1 MHNSFRIGIVGAGR
15 IGEEAHLPA
24 ALACPG
30 TGVTALVDPCL
41 ERCEALLRKFG
52 IQARTAASVGAVL
65 GEVDGVVIATPNNT
79 HASIAL
85 ECLKAGVPVLVEKPL
100 AVTVVEGEA
109 MVHEAAAKGVVL
121 AVGYSTRF
129 RRSVGLMHD
138 LIQSGY
144 CGTPRRFVYQF
155 GTRGGWNPLSGYIL
169 DRGATGG
176 GVLVVTGTHF
186 LDRMLYWF
194 GMPTDYAYEDDSLGG
209 PEANVVATFA
219 FSSGEVSFEGT
230 MRLSK
235 TTALPAGF
243 AMETDEGIVYLKDSD
258 EAPILFQPRRN
269 PRLELVVDTR
279 PAAPR
284 SERNIFL
291 AQMENFV
298 EACRGECKP
307 MVSGAE
313 GVVSLRLLEKLYAC
327 RKPMKADWSKTS
339 GKVG

>member
-1 MHNSFRIGIVGAGR
+1 MHDAFRIGIVGTGR
-15 IGEEAHLPA
+15 IGGGAHLPA

-30 TGVTALVDPCL
+30 TEVNALVDPCL
-41 ERCEALLRKFG
+41 ERCEALLRQFG
-52 IQARTAASVGAVL
+52 IQAKTAVSVGAVL

-85 ECLKAGVPVLVEKPL
+85 ECLKAGVHVLVEKPL
-100 AVTVVEGEA
+100 AVTVAEGEA
-109 MVHEAAAKGVVL
+109 MVHEAAAQGVVL
-121 AVGYSTRF
+121 VVGYSTRF

-144 CGTPRRFVYQF
+144 FGTIRRFVYQF
-155 GTRGGWNPLSGYIL
+155 GSRGGWDPLSGYIL

-186 LDRMLYWF
+186 VDRMLYWF
-194 GMPTDYAYEDDSLGG
+194 GVPTDCAYEDDSLGG
-209 PEANVVATFA
+209 PEANVAATFT
-219 FSSGEVSFEGT
+219 FSSFEGT
-230 MRLSK
+230 VRLSK
-235 TTALPAGF
+235 TTALPVGF
-243 AMETDEGIVYLKDSD
+243 AMETDEGIVYLKDSPD

-269 PRLELVVDTR
+269 PHLELVVDTQ
-279 PAAPR
+279 PAARGPG
-284 SERNIFL
+284 RNVFL

-298 EACRGECKP
+298 GACRGTHEP

-313 GVVSLRLLEKLYAC
+313 GVASLRLLEKLYAC

-339 GKVG
+339 DKVG

>member
-1 MHNSFRIGIVGAGR
+1 VQNIKGGVNLLT
-15 IGEEAHLPA
+15 GEKLK
-24 ALACPG
+24 
-30 TGVTALVDPCL
+30 TV
-41 ERCEALLRKFG
+41 
-52 IQARTAASVGAVL
+52 AVL
-65 GEVDGVVIATPNNT
+65 EIKTLSYWSSQMWTDGIPISYLIQIHVYMIILETNYAEIA
-79 HASIAL
+79 I
-85 ECLKAGVPVLVEKPL
+85 LKDGNEFTVEKYQRDDNL
-100 AVTVVEGEA
+100 CEKIIEISKGFWYNRVVPAQEA
-109 MVHEAAAKGVVL
+109 FKKKQEAEKIGNISEVEKWDAEIVKYEPEPDTTEA
-121 AVGYSTRF
+121 YREFQSERF
-129 RRSVGLMHD
+129 FKER
-138 LIQSGY
+138 
-144 CGTPRRFVYQF
+144 
-155 GTRGGWNPLSGYIL
+155 
-169 DRGATGG
+169 
-176 GVLVVTGTHF
+176 
-186 LDRMLYWF
+186 
-194 GMPTDYAYEDDSLGG
+194 DSI
-209 PEANVVATFA
+209 
-219 FSSGEVSFEGT
+219 EGT

-279 PAAPR
+279 PAAHR